1 MKNRSCSSSPT
12 SSDDAS
18 SAIVLLAS
26 ASSESEAPSAASARS
41 SSDRRGSTRPRRRAP
56 VTSMLI
62 AVVEVPAAS
71 SIEPRSRWQLASS
84 TGSSTSGSAA
94 SISRAACGRSP
105 VSHASDAASASRRP
119 FSCGDGDSSA
129 ARSAAADAA
138 VNAFR
143 DRARPAACSSSAGH
157 LLVRFE
163 RCRGEVPRIPVD
175 LTRILQRLCERAMDR
190 ATLGERRGSIDRR
203 ADKRMPE
210 ADLRRL
216 HADQPGLLC
225 AVKCR
230 EI

>member
-12 SSDDAS
+12 SSDDAR

-41 SSDRRGSTRPRRRAP
+41 SSDRRGSTRPRRLAP

-62 AVVEVPAAS
+62 AVVDVPAAS

-94 SISRAACGRSP
+94 SIKRAACGRSP
-105 VSHASDAASASRRP
+105 VNHASDAASASRRP
-119 FSCGDGDSSA
+119 FSCGEGDRSA

-143 DRARPAACSSSAGH
+143 DRARPAACSSS
-157 LLVRFE
+157 
-163 RCRGEVPRIPVD
+163 
-175 LTRILQRLCERAMDR
+175 R
-190 ATLGERRGSIDRR
+190 ATSSSGSSVAAARCHAYRSISPASRSVSASARWTARRW
-203 ADKRMPE
+203 AN
-210 ADLRRL
+210 L
-216 HADQPGLLC
+216 
-225 AVKCR
+225 AVP
-230 EI
+230 